1 MLTSLMF
8 IIASVIIYVFIS
20 IKKTPAHITVVL
32 GLEELFVCVAENFGT
47 CILFAGIMN

>member
-1 MLTSLMF
+1 MF

-20 IKKTPAHITVVL
+20 IKKAPARITVAL

-47 CILFAGIMN
+47 CILFAVIMN

>member
-1 MLTSLMF
+1 MF

-20 IKKTPAHITVVL
+20 IKKAPAHIMVAL

-47 CILFAGIMN
+47 CILFAVIMN